1 MTSVGTTPLASREP
15 PVASAPPSRTRK
27 VLRYGRGGD
36 RDALAELADHIS
48 APTRSGQ
55 PAPADRSAAITK
67 LRSSIQDLHQQ
78 IRHETEPGSKA
89 ADALSDLDRCLG
101 NLQTAVTSA
110 NHHQIAGLVE
120 GGPPGLVEAGPPPGV
135 NSGRQ
140 HSRFSRDVGD
150 ERSNGHEKGAEPGVD
165 AMLSILMPAYNE
177 QRTIARVVGNILRT
191 ELPCPFELIVV
202 NDGSSDSTE
211 QILKNLLGHPK
222 LTVITHPENR
232 GKGAALR
239 TASATAMGT
248 HIVPFDADLEYEPRD
263 LAAMLEPV
271 LEGRWQVVFGV
282 RLFGVNTRYQS
293 YAHAMGNRA
302 LTSVANILFG
312 AYISDMHT
320 CLKLLPVSLFRQLE
334 LTESGFGLDTELTAK
349 LLRVGIR
356 PFEVP
361 VSYHSRSA
369 EQGKKITWRHGV
381 ECVGVLMRER
391 RRPSR
396 LEAVEHFATA
406 FQDALHPSAEAPQ
419 PVRDIASRASGT
431 SAA

>member
-1 MTSVGTTPLASREP
+1 MTSVGTMPLASREL

-27 VLRYGRGGD
+27 VSRYGRGGD
-36 RDALAELADHIS
+36 RDALAELADVLS
-48 APTRSGQ
+48 APTRSGP

-67 LRSSIQDLHQQ
+67 LRSSIQDLHQE
-78 IRHETEPGSKA
+78 ITNETTPGSKVA
-89 ADALSDLDRCLG
+89 NALSDLDRCLG

-120 GGPPGLVEAGPPPGV
+120 AGPPSGV

-150 ERSNGHEKGAEPGVD
+150 ERSNGHEKGAEPGV
-165 AMLSILMPAYNE
+165 MLSILMPAYNE
-177 QRTIARVVGNILRT
+177 QRTIAQVVGNILRT

-271 LEGRWQVVFGV
+271 LEGRCQVVFGV

-320 CLKLLPVSLFRQLE
+320 CLKLLPASLFRQLE

-396 LEAVEHFATA
+396 LEAVEHFATV